1 MKEKIIEMFNKYN
14 IVIVANESDEGINI
28 TRNGLVELADDIL
41 TLRYQIAREVQ
52 EEFRNQFNYTFT
64 HFPNWT
70 EYCEWLD
77 QQEQE

>member
-1 MKEKIIEMFNKYN
+1 MKEKIAN
-14 IVIVANESDEGINI
+14 ILNRYLDTWSDGFDGGACVYSHNLPEVNDEIY
-28 TRNGLVELADDIL
+28 A
-41 TLRYQIAREVQ
+41 LRYQIAREVQ